1 MSARTLGTGPGMG
14 ATRSPGRG
22 NLMRDHSGTS
32 WSRLRVPAVGVI
44 LAMLLSLVATTAQA
58 APSQSGTAGQA
69 AQAAGAARA
78 PVLNNELGKLRS
90 RVVGTFGNGGTVT
103 GTFTPRHFKTVG
115 TQLVAVGKLKGE
127 LTRANGNTVGDFTQ
141 RVVMPVATAGGLPL
155 PVPTL
160 REGRA
165 TCPILRLVLA
175 PLDLDLLGLQ
185 VHLDRVVLNI
195 IAESGAGN
203 LLGNLLCAVAGLLD
217 SPGLLT
223 QVGQILDSILAIL
236 RL

>member
-1 MSARTLGTGPGMG
+1 MREQS
-14 ATRSPGRG
+14 G
-22 NLMRDHSGTS
+22 NS
-32 WSRLRVPAVGVI
+32 WSRLRLPAVGIV
-44 LAMLLSLVATTAQA
+44 LAMLLSLVATTAHA
-58 APSQSGTAGQA
+58 VPSQSGTSAQA
-69 AQAAGAARA
+69 AQAARA
-78 PVLNNELGKLRS
+78 PVLNNEFGKIRS
-90 RVVGTFGNGGTVT
+90 RVVGTFGQNGTVDAV
-103 GTFTPRHFKTVG
+103 FKPRRFKAVG
-115 TQLVAVGKLKGE
+115 TQLVAVGTLKGE
-127 LTRANGNTVGDFTQ
+127 LVRGNGKVVDDFSQ

-155 PVPTL
+155 PLL

-165 TCPILRLVLA
+165 ATCDILRLVLA

-223 QVGQILDSILAIL
+223 QVTQILDAILALL
-236 RL
+236 RQ

>member
-103 GTFTPRHFKTVG
+103 GTFTPRHFRTVG

-155 PVPTL
+155 PLL

-165 TCPILRLVLA
+165 ATCDILRLVLA

-185 VHLDRVVLNI
+185 VHLDRVLLTI

>member
-1 MSARTLGTGPGMG
+1 MREQS
-14 ATRSPGRG
+14 G
-22 NLMRDHSGTS
+22 NS
-32 WSRLRVPAVGVI
+32 WSRLRLPAVGIV
-44 LAMLLSLVATTAQA
+44 LAMLLSLVATTAHA
-58 APSQSGTAGQA
+58 VPSQSGANAQA
-69 AQAAGAARA
+69 AQAARA
-78 PVLNNELGKLRS
+78 PVLNNEFGKIRS
-90 RVVGTFGNGGTVT
+90 RVVGTFGQNGTVDAV
-103 GTFTPRHFKTVG
+103 FKPRRFKAVG
-115 TQLVAVGKLKGE
+115 TQLVAVGTLKGE
-127 LTRANGNTVGDFTQ
+127 LVRGNGKVVDDFSQ

-155 PVPTL
+155 PLL

-165 TCPILRLVLA
+165 ATCDILRLVLA

-223 QVGQILDSILAIL
+223 QVTQILDAILALL
-236 RL
+236 RQ